1 MKYFYVVSLCVL
13 LALLTASG
21 AAEVVSAA
29 PPPPLPQPNRVFV
42 KVYAGKLV
50 EAKCE
55 DGIWSIVAAD
65 SSRVLMMC
73 VPSETGKV
81 E

>member
-1 MKYFYVVSLCVL
+1 MKFWTIGLLVL
-13 LALLTASG
+13 LTLLTASDVTMETF
-21 AAEVVSAA
+21 AATAQDA
-29 PPPPLPQPNRVFV
+29 PNRVFV

-50 EAKCE
+50 DAKCD
-55 DGIWSIVAAD
+55 DGVWSIVAVD

-73 VPSETGKV
+73 VPSVDGKV

>member
-1 MKYFYVVSLCVL
+1 MKYFFVAGLLVL
-13 LALLTASG
+13 LTLETF
-21 AAEVVSAA
+21 AA
-29 PPPPLPQPNRVFV
+29 PAQDAPNRVYV

-50 EAKCE
+50 DAKCD
-55 DGIWSIVAAD
+55 DGVWSIVAVD

-73 VPSETGKV
+73 VPSVDGKV

>member
-1 MKYFYVVSLCVL
+1 MKYFFVAGLLVL
-13 LALLTASG
+13 LTLLTASG
-21 AAEVVSAA
+21 AATETFAA
-29 PPPPLPQPNRVFV
+29 PAQDAPNRVYV

-50 EAKCE
+50 DAKCD
-55 DGIWSIVAAD
+55 DGVWSIVAVD